1 MKPLG
6 LGRDG
11 CRSDGWSGIEGDKVA
26 YRFRAGSNLAI
37 GAFLLGLAG
46 GGAILA
52 RAGWSWTNFIIAIIL
67 ALAGIA
73 LARQFTSASDRDR
86 ETLKSYLNSRDV
98 FSASVVPVWTGQ
110 IDSSISQME
119 NAVTALTVR
128 FSRIVDRLEQAVRV
142 SSDAT
147 GDSINSSDDGLV
159 TVFARSEAELDSVVA
174 SLKSAMSSKAAM
186 LDKVHHLEQFVA
198 ELKAMADD
206 VKTIAAQTNLL
217 ALNAAIE
224 AARAGEAGRGFA
236 VVAREV
242 RSLSILSGD
251 TGKRIAEKVEVI
263 SDAIL
268 GACQVAQQSMDHE
281 EQSMKASEEA
291 IGSVLGNFRSIT
303 GALVESSCLLKEES
317 IGIKSEIG
325 EALVQLQFQ
334 DRVSQIMG
342 HVKHNIEQLPGL
354 LAQHREECARTG
366 QVPPLDAQ
374 PLLAELERTYAMAE
388 ERAVHQGEAT
398 QAGASEITFF

>member
-1 MKPLG
+1 M
-6 LGRDG
+6 
-11 CRSDGWSGIEGDKVA
+11 A

-52 RAGWSWTNFIIAIIL
+52 RAGWSWGNFIIAAIL
-67 ALAGIA
+67 AVAGIV
-73 LARQFTSASDRDR
+73 LARQLTSASDRHL
-86 ETLKSYLNSRDV
+86 ETMRAYFNSRDA
-98 FSASVVPVWTGQ
+98 FGTSVVPVWAGQ
-110 IDSSISQME
+110 IDSSVSQME
-119 NAVTALTVR
+119 NAVTALTGR

-142 SSDAT
+142 SSSAT
-147 GDSINSSDDGLV
+147 DDSINDRDNGLV
-159 TVFARSEAELDSVVA
+159 TVFVSSEAELGSVVA

-186 LDKVHHLEQFVA
+186 LDKVRHLEQFVD

-236 VVAREV
+236 VVAKEV
-242 RSLSILSGD
+242 RNLSILSGD

-268 GACQVAQQSMDHE
+268 GACQVAQESMDHE
-281 EQSMKASEEA
+281 EQSMRASEAA

-303 GALVESSCLLKEES
+303 GALVESSSLLKEES

-366 QVPPLDAQ
+366 QVPPLDAR

-388 ERAVHQGEAT
+388 ERAVHQGEAA